1 MGRGAEGVLG
11 LKDVGWEMH
20 FEDFETSAIVAWVRG
35 LGGSTFSL
43 RGAYGG
49 HMGGIWAWD
58 TQRAWEHLRNMG
70 M

>member
-20 FEDFETSAIVAWVRG
+20 FEDFETPAIVAWVRE
-35 LGGSTFSL
+35 LGPPLFSL
-43 RGAYGG
+43 WEAYGL
-49 HMGGIWAWD
+49 WD
-58 TQRAWEHLRNMG
+58 WHRAYEYLRNMG

>member
-20 FEDFETSAIVAWVRG
+20 FEDIKTPAIVEWARG
-35 LGGSTFSL
+35 LVGSTFAL
-43 RGAYGG
+43 RRAYGP
-49 HMGGIWAWD
+49 WD
-58 TQRAWEHLRNMG
+58 TQRAREDLRNMG

>member
-1 MGRGAEGVLG
+1 MGLGWGAEGVLG

-20 FEDFETSAIVAWVRG
+20 LEDFETPAKVAWVRG

-43 RGAYGG
+43 RE
-49 HMGGIWAWD
+49 
-58 TQRAWEHLRNMG
+58 RAREYLRNMG